1 MKGIF
6 NIHNCQKWL
15 YPDYIETRPCF
26 FRSASS
32 VSYISLRLWIF
43 VHFSF
48 QFYQFLIFMCAYI
61 YKVML
66 LGANNFKIFLSIWS
80 DLFISSTFFFFFT
93 LMSTSLFYNII
104 DTTSVFFW
112 SMFTWSPFS
121 YTFIFSFTFCF
132 RQISW
137 KQYMAGF

>member
-48 QFYQFLIFMCAYI
+48 QFYQFLIFMCA